1 MQVIPHQ
8 THKPLVTR
16 TPFDQMSNLDQFK
29 QSLDKTKSEV
39 ELFQEECK
47 ELKIKVKTA
56 IFRVLT
62 DFRFSVREV
71 MSNALILSGGSIS
84 SLYHGEK
91 VKDYDFWSKH
101 NIHIT
106 ELSKLIKDEAKDIIT
121 DDMGANYGGVFEE
134 AGFYESVNALTLRNR
149 MQFITISDY
158 ERARK
163 SFDYIH
169 CMPYYDIHSDRLY
182 ISMEQWKCIRNKKLV
197 RQHLDKVPSNHRV
210 AKYKER
216 GWSI

>member
-47 ELKIKVKTA
+47 ELKIKVRTA
-56 IFRVLT
+56 VIRVLA
-62 DFRFSVREV
+62 DFRFNVREKL
-71 MSNALILSGGSIS
+71 STQLILSGGSIS

-91 VKDYDFWSKH
+91 VKDYDFWCRDVLP
-101 NIHIT
+101 IHD
-106 ELSKLIKDEAKDIIT
+106 LAMLIKDEGKDIIT
-121 DDMGANYGGVFEE
+121 DDMGANYAGVFEGT
-134 AGFYESVNALTLRNR
+134 GFIETPNAITLRNR
-149 MQFITISDY
+149 MQFITLSDY

-169 CMPYYDIHSDRLY
+169 CLPFYDILNDQFH
-182 ISMEQWKCIRNKKLV
+182 ISMEQWKSIKNKKLV
-197 RQHLDKVPSNHRV
+197 RQYLTLVPSSHRA
-210 AKYKER
+210 AKYRER
-216 GWSI
+216 GWKV